1 MEKFIPNI
9 EISCGKREIQHLFC
23 FGQDVKFTYFVNK
36 KVHQTNKAKRTV
48 MKIWIPRQSIK
59 VESDIA
65 LSKLTKMELNLVV
78 CAYIT
83 ALGLEA

>member
-23 FGQDVKFTYFVNK
+23 FEQDVKFTYFVNK
-36 KVHQTNKAKRTV
+36 KVHQTNKVKRTV